1 MSLPGNALDPIG
13 IAAVLLSPDVDG
25 RPSLLED
32 YEMGGI
38 AINDPSQGLQVQ
50 NWRARLDGDD
60 VLVGPDP
67 YSSETVV
74 ISDTDI
80 TELSLAFDQN
90 MRPTIAYVAGGVN
103 KLYWYDTVPETHVT
117 TVFNAEDRSPFV
129 TMDDKRRPATTVNLN
144 DVLFFYIR
152 GTTLYYRQQ
161 RDRFQTE
168 RALATVEDGQS
179 IVKCGMSRALRVQVH
194 LSS

>member
-1 MSLPGNALDPIG
+1 MMPGDALDPIG
-13 IAAVLLSPDVDG
+13 VAVDLLPPDDDG
-25 RPSLLED
+25 RPSLTED

-38 AINDPSQGLQVQ
+38 ALNDPSQGLLVQ
-50 NWRARLDGDD
+50 HWRARLDGDD

-67 YSSETVV
+67 YSSESVV
-74 ISDTDI
+74 ITDADI

-90 MRPTIAYVAGGVN
+90 MRPTIAYVAAGVT
-103 KLYWYDTVPETHVT
+103 KLYWYDTVPEQHVT

-129 TMDDKRRPATTVNLN
+129 TMDDKRAPATLINTN

-168 RALATVEDGQS
+168 RALATVGADQF

>member
-13 IAAVLLSPDVDG
+13 VAAAMLPPDDDG
-25 RPSLLED
+25 RPSLVED

-38 AINDPSQGLQVQ
+38 ALNDPSQGLLVQ
-50 NWRARLDGDD
+50 NWRARLVGDE
-60 VLVGPDP
+60 VRVSHAP

-74 ISDTDI
+74 TTDTGI

-90 MRPTIAYVAGGVN
+90 MRPTIGYIASGLT
-103 KLYWYDTVPETHVT
+103 KLYWYDTVPEMHVT

-129 TMDDKRRPATTVNLN
+129 TMDDKRGPATMINSN

-168 RALATVEDGQS
+168 RNLATVGAGQV
-179 IVKCGMSRALRVQVH
+179 IAKCGMSRALRVQVH
-194 LSS
+194 LAS